1 MSKST
6 KTEIESAPIAANGP
20 WASVGEHPNAITNRF
35 YTYERV
41 QEIVAFIQNIVST
54 KPEVAIICGSG
65 LGGLAELV
73 VNKIVIPYT
82 DIPHFPR
89 TTVAGHHS
97 NLVFGTLNGV
107 YVVCMQG
114 RFHPYEGY
122 TTAACA
128 FPVRV
133 MRMLGAHTL
142 IVTGAA
148 GGVNK
153 NYSVGDIMLIKD
165 HLNFP
170 SMAGNN
176 PLIGHND
183 ERFNFHMSIIAKG
196 PRFPPVGRAYDRQY
210 VSLMKQ
216 VAKKHNLEL
225 HEGVY
230 CGLGGPCYETIAEIN
245 MLRSLGGDAVGMSV
259 VHEVTL
265 GAHCGFRIL
274 GLALITNKC
283 VSEYD
288 STVEALHE
296 DVIRISEL
304 KANVLQQLTFDFVG
318 VIKQK

>member
-1 MSKST
+1 MSSSA
-6 KTEIESAPIAANGP
+6 KTGIESATIAQHGP
-20 WASVGEHPNAITNRF
+20 WASIGEHPNALTNRF

-41 QEIVAFIQNIVST
+41 QEIVAFIQDKVST

-73 VNKIVIPYT
+73 VNKIVIPYG
-82 DIPHFPR
+82 DIPHFPKS
-89 TTVAGHHS
+89 TVVGHRS
-97 NLVFGTLNGV
+97 NLVFGILNGV
-107 YVVCMQG
+107 FVVCMQG

-142 IVTGAA
+142 IVTCAA

-153 NYSVGDIMLIKD
+153 GYSVGDIMLIKD

-183 ERFNFHMSIIAKG
+183 ERFG
-196 PRFPPVGRAYDRQY
+196 PRFPPVGHAYDRQY
-210 VSLMKQ
+210 LSQMKH

-225 HEGVY
+225 REGIY

-245 MLRSLGGDAVGMSV
+245 MLRSLGGDAVGMSI

-283 VSEYD
+283 LSEYD

-304 KANVLQQLTFDFVG
+304 KANVLQQLTLDFVG
-318 VIKQK
+318 VIKENQI

>member
-1 MSKST
+1 MSNST
-6 KTEIESAPIAANGP
+6 KTAAPIAADGP
-20 WASVGEHPNAITNRF
+20 WTSVGEHPNAITNRF

-41 QEIVAFIQNIVST
+41 QEIVAFLQNKVSI
-54 KPEVAIICGSG
+54 KPEIAIICGSG
-65 LGGLAELV
+65 LGGLAELII
-73 VNKIVIPYT
+73 NKTVIPYS

-89 TTVAGHHS
+89 STVAGHRS
-97 NLVFGTLNGV
+97 NLIFGTLNGV
-107 YVVCMQG
+107 DVVCMQG

-142 IVTGAA
+142 IVTCAA
-148 GGVNK
+148 GGANK
-153 NYSVGDIMLIKD
+153 DYSVGDIMLIKD

-183 ERFNFHMSIIAKG
+183 ERFG
-196 PRFPPVGRAYDRQY
+196 PRFPPVGHAYDRQY
-210 VSLMKQ
+210 LSQMKQ
-216 VAKKHNLEL
+216 VAKKHNLDL
-225 HEGVY
+225 REGIY

-245 MLRSLGGDAVGMSV
+245 MLRSLGGDAVGMSI

-283 VSEYD
+283 LSEYD

-304 KANVLQQLTFDFVG
+304 KANVLQQLTLDFVS
-318 VIKQK
+318 VIKQNQI